1 MDRTEDQKVHHDP
14 FKVILGGQEYDVE
27 PLVIKYS
34 RPWRKKVIDLISDLP
49 KYARVDT
56 DKPDEFAEAV
66 KILMVKSQDSIIDL
80 FFEYAKDLPREEIEE
95 TATEAEVAVAFEV
108 VMAFA
113 FPLSET
119 IPTKGTP

>member
-1 MDRTEDQKVHHDP
+1 MERTEDQKVHHDP
-14 FKVILGGQEYDVE
+14 FKVMLGGQEYDVE

-49 KYARVDT
+49 KYAKVDT

-80 FFEYAKDLPREEIEE
+80 FFEYAKELPREEIEE